1 MYVVTFY
8 LLVARCP
15 RLHPSP
21 NSIQSGCGAGYDYNV
36 FGDKCLFYCDMGYRK
51 VNGSSE
57 RTCRENG
64 AWSGQAI
71 YCKGN

>member
-21 NSIQSGCGAGYDYNV
+21 NSIQSGCGAGSDYNV
-36 FGDKCLFYCDMGYRK
+36 FGDKCLFYCDTGYRK
-51 VNGSSE
+51 VNGSNE
-57 RTCRENG
+57 RICLENG
-64 AWSGQAI
+64 KWSGQAP
-71 YCKGN
+71 YCNGW